1 MTVVLSARELTRHYE
16 VSRGLFKG
24 HALVRAL
31 NGVSFELEAGKTLA
45 VVGES
50 GCGKSTLAR
59 ALTLIEEPSSGSL
72 QIAGTEVNGA
82 DKAQRK
88 QLRRDV
94 QMVFQSPYA
103 SLNPRQKIGDQ
114 LAEPL
119 LINTSLSK
127 TERRDKVQKMMQQV
141 GLRPEHYQRYPH
153 MFSGG
158 QRQRIAL
165 ARAMML
171 QPKVLVADEPTS
183 ALDVSIQAQVLNLF
197 MDLQKEFN
205 TAYVFISHNL
215 AVVRHVADQVLVMYL
230 GRPAEMGPK
239 EDIYEKPLHE
249 DRDQNDHRDWHPKHP
264 EQNRAHDGSS
274 SREFELTDNSG
285 RSMQGTRVFFDPTS
299 TVTQAT
305 TEQGCEA
312 CEERTAQ
319 QGNEGPDGGP
329 GRNLRCCLGSF
340 LRSLLGLRGI
350 LTRLFI
356 DLLDAGL
363 GLGLGQASTLG
374 HQLRQVGAILGS
386 HPAIGSQAADQDP
399 AGHAIGRILAYR
411 DRAVATE

>member
-1 MTVVLSARELTRHYE
+1 MAVVLSARDLTRHYE

-59 ALTLIEEPSSGSL
+59 ALTLIEQPTSGSL
-72 QIAGTEVNGA
+72 QIAGTEVTGA
-82 DKAQRK
+82 SKVERK

-119 LINTSLSK
+119 LINTTLSK
-127 TERRDKVQKMMQQV
+127 GQRRDRVQKMMEQV

-197 MDLQKEFN
+197 MDMQQQYG
-205 TAYVFISHNL
+205 TGYVFISHNL
-215 AVVRHVADQVLVMYL
+215 AVVRHVADDVLVMYL

-239 EDIYEKPLHE
+239 ADIYEKPLH
-249 DRDQNDHRDWHPKHP
+249 PY
-264 EQNRAHDGSS
+264 
-274 SREFELTDNSG
+274 
-285 RSMQGTRVFFDPTS
+285 
-299 TVTQAT
+299 TQALLSAT
-305 TEQGCEA
+305 PAIHPDPSKPRIRIAGELP
-312 CEERTAQ
+312 
-319 QGNEGPDGGP
+319 NPLNPPDGCAFHK
-329 GRNLRCCLGSF
+329 RCPYATDRCANDVPAF
-340 LRSLLGLRGI
+340 
-350 LTRLFI
+350 
-356 DLLDAGL
+356 
-363 GLGLGQASTLG
+363 
-374 HQLRQVGAILGS
+374 RQVETR
-386 HPAIGSQAADQDP
+386 Q
-399 AGHAIGRILAYR
+399 
-411 DRAVATE
+411 VACHYAEQFL

>member
-1 MTVVLSARELTRHYE
+1 MSEVVLTARDLTRHYE

-24 HALVRAL
+24 YATVRAL

-72 QIAGTEVNGA
+72 KIAGQEVTGA
-82 DKAQRK
+82 GKRERK

-119 LINTSLSK
+119 LINTALSR
-127 TERRDKVQKMMQQV
+127 TERREKVQAMMLQV

-239 EDIYEKPLHE
+239 ADIYEKPLH
-249 DRDQNDHRDWHPKHP
+249 PY
-264 EQNRAHDGSS
+264 
-274 SREFELTDNSG
+274 
-285 RSMQGTRVFFDPTS
+285 
-299 TVTQAT
+299 TQALLSAT
-305 TEQGCEA
+305 PTIHPDPLKPKIKIAGELP
-312 CEERTAQ
+312 
-319 QGNEGPDGGP
+319 NPLNPPDGCAFHKRCP
-329 GRNLRCCLGSF
+329 YATERCGREVPAF
-340 LRSLLGLRGI
+340 
-350 LTRLFI
+350 
-356 DLLDAGL
+356 
-363 GLGLGQASTLG
+363 
-374 HQLRQVGAILGS
+374 RQVGTR
-386 HPAIGSQAADQDP
+386 Q
-399 AGHAIGRILAYR
+399 
-411 DRAVATE
+411 VACHYAEQFL

>member
-239 EDIYEKPLHE
+239 EDIYEKPLH
-249 DRDQNDHRDWHPKHP
+249 PY
-264 EQNRAHDGSS
+264 
-274 SREFELTDNSG
+274 
-285 RSMQGTRVFFDPTS
+285 
-299 TVTQAT
+299 TQALLSAT
-305 TEQGCEA
+305 PAIHHDPLKPKIRIAGELP
-312 CEERTAQ
+312 
-319 QGNEGPDGGP
+319 NPLNPPDGCAFHK
-329 GRNLRCCLGSF
+329 RCPYATERCGKEIPAF
-340 LRSLLGLRGI
+340 
-350 LTRLFI
+350 
-356 DLLDAGL
+356 
-363 GLGLGQASTLG
+363 
-374 HQLRQVGAILGS
+374 RQVGTR
-386 HPAIGSQAADQDP
+386 Q
-399 AGHAIGRILAYR
+399 
-411 DRAVATE
+411 VACHYAEQFL

>member
-1 MTVVLSARELTRHYE
+1 MSAVLTARDLTRHYS

-24 HALVRAL
+24 HATVRAL
-31 NGVSFELEAGKTLA
+31 NGVSFQLDAGKTLA

-72 QIAGTEVNGA
+72 QIAGREVAGA
-82 DKAQRK
+82 SSEDRK

-94 QMVFQSPYA
+94 QMVFQNPYA

-119 LINTSLSK
+119 VINTGLSSA
-127 TERRDKVQKMMQQV
+127 ERREQVQAMMQQV

-171 QPKVLVADEPTS
+171 NPKVLVADEPTS

-197 MDLQKEFN
+197 MDLQERFN
-205 TAYVFISHNL
+205 TGYVFISHNL
-215 AVVRHVADQVLVMYL
+215 AVVRHVADDVLVMYL

-239 EDIYEKPLHE
+239 ELIYERPLHPYTRALLSATPAIHPDPAKPKIKIVGE
-249 DRDQNDHRDWHPKHP
+249 LPNPLDPPPGCAFHKRCPHATDRCRSEVP
-264 EQNRAHDGSS
+264 E
-274 SREFELTDNSG
+274 
-285 RSMQGTRVFFDPTS
+285 
-299 TVTQAT
+299 
-305 TEQGCEA
+305 
-312 CEERTAQ
+312 
-319 QGNEGPDGGP
+319 
-329 GRNLRCCLGSF
+329 LR
-340 LRSLLGLRGI
+340 
-350 LTRLFI
+350 
-356 DLLDAGL
+356 LLDA
-363 GLGLGQASTLG
+363 
-374 HQLRQVGAILGS
+374 RQVAC
-386 HPAIGSQAADQDP
+386 H
-399 AGHAIGRILAYR
+399 HAESIAL
-411 DRAVATE
+411 

>member
-1 MTVVLSARELTRHYE
+1 MAVVLSARELTRHYE

-72 QIAGTEVNGA
+72 QIAGHEVKGA
-82 DKAQRK
+82 SKDQRK

-127 TERRDKVQKMMQQV
+127 TERREKVQKMMEQV

-230 GRPAEMGPK
+230 GRPAEMGSK
-239 EDIYEKPLHE
+239 EDIYEKPLH
-249 DRDQNDHRDWHPKHP
+249 PY
-264 EQNRAHDGSS
+264 
-274 SREFELTDNSG
+274 
-285 RSMQGTRVFFDPTS
+285 
-299 TVTQAT
+299 TQALLSAT
-305 TEQGCEA
+305 PAIHPDPLKPKIRIAGELP
-312 CEERTAQ
+312 
-319 QGNEGPDGGP
+319 NPLNPPDGCAFHK
-329 GRNLRCCLGSF
+329 RCPYATDRC
-340 LRSLLGLRGI
+340 
-350 LTRLFI
+350 
-356 DLLDAGL
+356 AKEVP
-363 GLGLGQASTLG
+363 A
-374 HQLRQVGAILGS
+374 LRQVS
-386 HPAIGSQAADQDP
+386 TRQ
-399 AGHAIGRILAYR
+399 
-411 DRAVATE
+411 VACHYAEQFL

>member
-1 MTVVLSARELTRHYE
+1 MAVVLSARELTRHYE

-72 QIAGTEVNGA
+72 QIAGHEVKGA
-82 DKAQRK
+82 SKDQRK

-127 TERRDKVQKMMQQV
+127 AERREKVQKMMEQV

-239 EDIYEKPLHE
+239 EDIYEKPLH
-249 DRDQNDHRDWHPKHP
+249 PY
-264 EQNRAHDGSS
+264 
-274 SREFELTDNSG
+274 
-285 RSMQGTRVFFDPTS
+285 
-299 TVTQAT
+299 TQALLSAT
-305 TEQGCEA
+305 PAIHPDPLKPKIRIAGELP
-312 CEERTAQ
+312 
-319 QGNEGPDGGP
+319 NPLNPPDGCAFHK
-329 GRNLRCCLGSF
+329 RCPHATERC
-340 LRSLLGLRGI
+340 
-350 LTRLFI
+350 
-356 DLLDAGL
+356 AKEVP
-363 GLGLGQASTLG
+363 A
-374 HQLRQVGAILGS
+374 LRQVS
-386 HPAIGSQAADQDP
+386 TRQ
-399 AGHAIGRILAYR
+399 
-411 DRAVATE
+411 VACHYAEQFL

>member
-1 MTVVLSARELTRHYE
+1 MAVVLSARELTRHYE

-72 QIAGTEVNGA
+72 QIDGTEVKGA
-82 DKAQRK
+82 SKSERK

-127 TERRDKVQKMMQQV
+127 AERREKVQKMMEQV

-239 EDIYEKPLHE
+239 EDIYNKPLH
-249 DRDQNDHRDWHPKHP
+249 PY
-264 EQNRAHDGSS
+264 
-274 SREFELTDNSG
+274 
-285 RSMQGTRVFFDPTS
+285 
-299 TVTQAT
+299 TQALLSAT
-305 TEQGCEA
+305 PAIHPDPLKPKIRIVGELP
-312 CEERTAQ
+312 
-319 QGNEGPDGGP
+319 NPLNPPDGCAFHK
-329 GRNLRCCLGSF
+329 RCPYATERC
-340 LRSLLGLRGI
+340 
-350 LTRLFI
+350 
-356 DLLDAGL
+356 AKEVP
-363 GLGLGQASTLG
+363 A
-374 HQLRQVGAILGS
+374 LRQVS
-386 HPAIGSQAADQDP
+386 TRQ
-399 AGHAIGRILAYR
+399 
-411 DRAVATE
+411 VACHYAEQFL

>member
-1 MTVVLSARELTRHYE
+1 MAVVLSARELTRHYE

-72 QIAGTEVNGA
+72 QIAGTEVKGA
-82 DKAQRK
+82 SKSERK

-127 TERRDKVQKMMQQV
+127 AERREKVQKMMEQV

-239 EDIYEKPLHE
+239 EDIYERPLH
-249 DRDQNDHRDWHPKHP
+249 PY
-264 EQNRAHDGSS
+264 
-274 SREFELTDNSG
+274 
-285 RSMQGTRVFFDPTS
+285 
-299 TVTQAT
+299 TQALLSAT
-305 TEQGCEA
+305 PAIHPDPLKPKIRIAGELP
-312 CEERTAQ
+312 
-319 QGNEGPDGGP
+319 NPLNPPDGCAFHK
-329 GRNLRCCLGSF
+329 RCPYATERC
-340 LRSLLGLRGI
+340 
-350 LTRLFI
+350 
-356 DLLDAGL
+356 AKEVP
-363 GLGLGQASTLG
+363 A
-374 HQLRQVGAILGS
+374 LRQVGTR
-386 HPAIGSQAADQDP
+386 Q
-399 AGHAIGRILAYR
+399 
-411 DRAVATE
+411 VACHYAEQFL

>member
-1 MTVVLSARELTRHYE
+1 MAVVLSARELTRHYE

-72 QIAGTEVNGA
+72 QIAGTEVKGA
-82 DKAQRK
+82 SKAERK

-127 TERRDKVQKMMQQV
+127 AERREKVQKMMEQV

-239 EDIYEKPLHE
+239 EDIYEKPLH
-249 DRDQNDHRDWHPKHP
+249 PY
-264 EQNRAHDGSS
+264 
-274 SREFELTDNSG
+274 
-285 RSMQGTRVFFDPTS
+285 
-299 TVTQAT
+299 TQALLSAT
-305 TEQGCEA
+305 PAIHPDPLKPKIRIAGELP
-312 CEERTAQ
+312 
-319 QGNEGPDGGP
+319 NPLNPPDGCAFHK
-329 GRNLRCCLGSF
+329 RCPYATERC
-340 LRSLLGLRGI
+340 
-350 LTRLFI
+350 
-356 DLLDAGL
+356 AKEVP
-363 GLGLGQASTLG
+363 A
-374 HQLRQVGAILGS
+374 LRQVS
-386 HPAIGSQAADQDP
+386 TRQ
-399 AGHAIGRILAYR
+399 
-411 DRAVATE
+411 VACHYAEQFL